1 MNGVRVFRPLKKR
14 TSKNEKGGKGQIKES
29 KWKHAGAINAIC
41 RVNWGRLQRAS
52 RRHQNGW
59 LEGRDQRGP
68 TATNISCSF
77 ISDISASLRV
87 AAPLAFKSRKIE
99 KNRAGIPVMLGRKCG
114 SCSSFTSSCSSP
126 PLLLPPTPP
135 LRRFQRMSAGS
146 RCPIRPAKLVNNS
159 QPPQVFLGWIWDG
172 FMVFD
177 FLLQVYPE
185 PSSQKTIFSSVVF
198 CIHRKEG
205 CDWTGELRKLKV
217 IPFPHLLHSTF
228 RALSEHF

>member
-1 MNGVRVFRPLKKR
+1 MPYAGSTGVVYKEPAEGIRMDGW
-14 TSKNEKGGKGQIKES
+14 KGGTRGDQLRQTS
-29 KWKHAGAINAIC
+29 VALSSLTSQH
-41 RVNWGRLQRAS
+41 RLEAR
-52 RRHQNGW
+52 
-59 LEGRDQRGP
+59 
-68 TATNISCSF
+68 
-77 ISDISASLRV
+77 RV